1 MNNIYITYQGGSNR
15 SKSHPSSIANIYY
28 PILMPILM
36 YGAVDFLTNV

>member
-28 PILMPILM
+28 PILM